1 MFRVGSV
8 VTESETDLG
17 WCMFPGQT
25 GVIVGSADE
34 EMDLPGCGRFWTVCF
49 GEELGIFLDDDLEVI
64 HGS

>member
-8 VTESETDLG
+8 VTESETDLA

-25 GVIVGSADE
+25 GVVVGSADE
-34 EMDLPGCGRFWTVCF
+34 EMELPGCGRFWTVCF
-49 GEELGIFLDDDLEVI
+49 GQDL